1 MRILSLRLF
10 PHKCSGEIRPLQSV
24 SSAQQRLFAWWLPHR
39 LQYNRATKVC
49 PLDVYYISHHLLL
62 NNKLTFCSEAASSG
76 EDGPCGSGKPMVEN
90 TRNGENTNAFC
101 PCLAPYLLFTHG
113 MDGMLSS
120 KSPWDA
126 LCMQKVSTVVARR
139 SWRLSAIP
147 ANARKSMP
155 DAVLLGIKL
164 ANLNL
169 NKLYL
174 CRLMRSD
181 GIHPQVPRE
190 LASAIVRP
198 PPLSLKAGSW
208 GLEKADGTPVF
219 KKSKQESVE
228 NCRPVN
234 LTSVP
239 GNVMEHII
247 LETISKHV
255 KDKKLTGSS
264 QHEFTKT
271 IACSGNF

>member
-1 MRILSLRLF
+1 MGHVEVASLWWRTPRMEKTQMLSVPARHHIFSLRMEWMG
-10 PHKCSGEIRPLQSV
+10 CWVAR
-24 SSAQQRLFAWWLPHR
+24 
-39 LQYNRATKVC
+39 
-49 PLDVYYISHHLLL
+49 
-62 NNKLTFCSEAASSG
+62 
-76 EDGPCGSGKPMVEN
+76 
-90 TRNGENTNAFC
+90 
-101 PCLAPYLLFTHG
+101 
-113 MDGMLSS
+113 

-198 PPLSLKAGSW
+198 PLLPLKAGSW

-234 LTSVP
+234 LSSVP
-239 GNVMEHII
+239 GNVMEQII